1 MFENF
6 WFATFLLP
14 LLAVLLKSEIANL
27 YKSWTVF
34 HRRSFDQDRD
44 PDTPDSC
51 QVYDDATGQ
60 WNDVLIVRYGFAL
73 DKNKRGVFVLHP
85 VDGKLGKDKQWAA
98 ERISLLVWADM
109 RKRKLPT
116 SLEADLE
123 VIVSQKIITT
133 D

>member
-6 WFATFLLP
+6 WLGTLLLP
-14 LLAVLLKSEIANL
+14 LVAVLLKSEIANA

-34 HRRSFDQDRD
+34 NSRSFDEDRD

-51 QVYDDATGQ
+51 QVYNSATGQ

-73 DKNKRGVFVLHP
+73 NKNKRGVFVLHP
-85 VDGKLGKDKQWAA
+85 VDGKLGSGKEWAA
-98 ERISLLVWADM
+98 ERISLLAWADM

-116 SLEADLE
+116 SLDADLE
-123 VIVSQKIITT
+123 VIVSQKIATT